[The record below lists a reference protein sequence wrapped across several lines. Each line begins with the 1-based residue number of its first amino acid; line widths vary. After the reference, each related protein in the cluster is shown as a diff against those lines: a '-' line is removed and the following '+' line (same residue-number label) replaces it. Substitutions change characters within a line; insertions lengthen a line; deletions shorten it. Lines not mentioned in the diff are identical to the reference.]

1 MPRVPPGTCKAE
13 LQGFPIQVSGLN
25 SLPQDSLTQLSTPL
39 DIQLQFSPSQS
50 PIRVDQTTGFLNY
63 HGENTFFLGGTQY
76 NLRAMRICQAKQ
88 EGLAKF
94 SGTPIAEL
102 QYWGTPTATSTAN
115 IAFAVLSIP
124 IRTAPSSTFAGNA
137 LYSLLGGDAVQISDL
152 FPTGRIVR
160 YVTCLE
166 TTAAQTS
173 SLAVAYWAEGISITS
188 EMAKRIPTLK
198 ANGIPKL
205 LSPTPF
211 LTVFEQVADGSKIN
225 RRYEERDG
233 VYLTYTKGL
242 TATGSDFQ
250 KGFRIITTSN
260 LSNQAKDDSS
270 YQQNLSNYK
279 CITLDKSRDIKNGK
293 LVLNPL
299 TGRPFVNE
307 LEEQEAEKT
316 AEFEPASIGANTI
329 WIRVCI
335 VIGVLI
341 GIGLLAAGLVLAG
354 KVFMKPEGAGALA
367 AGAAVVPGP
376 P

>member
-1 MPRVPPGTCKAE
+1 MPRTPSGTCKAE

-25 SLPQDSLTQLSTPL
+25 SLTQEGLNQLSTPL
-39 DIQLQFSPSQS
+39 DIQLQFSPSQT
-50 PIRVDQTTGFLNY
+50 PIQMDRNTGFLSY

-76 NLRAMRICQAKQ
+76 NLRAMRLCQPKQ

-94 SGTPIAEL
+94 SGTPVAEL
-102 QYWGTPTATSTAN
+102 QFWGTPAATAVANTS
-115 IAFAVLSIP
+115 FALLCIP
-124 IRTAPSSTFAGNA
+124 IRTAPASNFSGNA

-166 TTAAQTS
+166 TTAAATS
-173 SLAVAYWAEGISITS
+173 SLAVAYWSEGIAVNS
-188 EMAKRIPTLK
+188 EMMKRMPPLK
-198 ANGIPKL
+198 ANGIPKVL
-205 LSPTPF
+205 TATPF

-242 TATGSDFQ
+242 TATASEFQ
-250 KGFRIITTSN
+250 KGFRIIKESN
-260 LSNQAKDDSS
+260 LSNQSKENSD

-293 LVLNPL
+293 LVINPL
-299 TGRPFVNE
+299 TGRPFTKE
-307 LEEQEAEKT
+307 LEEQAAEQT
-316 AEFEPASIGANTI
+316 SELEPAVIGANTI

-341 GIGLLAAGLVLAG
+341 GLGLLAAGLVLAG
-354 KVFMKPEGAGALA
+354 KAFMKPEDAGTLA
-367 AGAAVVPGP
+367 AGAALVPGAP
-376 P
+376 